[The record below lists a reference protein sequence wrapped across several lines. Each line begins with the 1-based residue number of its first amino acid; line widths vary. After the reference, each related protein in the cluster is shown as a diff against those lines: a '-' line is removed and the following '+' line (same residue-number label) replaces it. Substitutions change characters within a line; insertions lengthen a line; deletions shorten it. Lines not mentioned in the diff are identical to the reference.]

1 MTSRVSRKQA
11 DNHSGSSFPG
21 EPEFLVVG
29 KLGKPHGVHGEILM
43 DVYTDFPE
51 RIKPGLV
58 VYIGKQFQ
66 PLQIANVRSHARG
79 LLLCFKD
86 YQSRDEAA
94 ELRNLLVQVRTA
106 DRPELPQGDY
116 YQHQLLGLQV
126 VDESDT
132 RLGCIT
138 AIIETGAND
147 VYVVQN
153 ETGSEVL
160 IPAIESV
167 ILEINLEEKQVRV
180 HLLPGLIPGD

>member
-1 MTSRVSRKQA
+1 MQA

-21 EPEFLVVG
+21 EPEFLVIG
-29 KLGKPHGVHGEILM
+29 KLGKPHGLQGEILM

-58 VYIGKQFQ
+58 AYIGMQFQ
-66 PLQIANVRSHARG
+66 PLQITEVRSHARG
-79 LLLCFKD
+79 LLLCFKG

-94 ELRNLLVQVRTA
+94 ELRNSLVQVRTA

-116 YQHQLLGLQV
+116 YHHQLLGLQV
-126 VDESDT
+126 VDENDT
-132 RLGCIT
+132 KLGCIT

-153 ETGSEVL
+153 QAGTEVL
-160 IPAIESV
+160 IPAIDSV
-167 ILEINLEEKQVRV
+167 ILDIDLEDNQVMV
-180 HLLPGLIPGD
+180 NLLPGLIPGE